1 MRIAWFSPL
10 PPVRSGIATYSA
22 ELLPRLGPEFEVH
35 CFVESTSE
43 TAARGD
49 QHASRRNP
57 TSGAMAGGRRVGEG
71 PLRSPEPQAP
81 VAFDAHDFVWK
92 HQRVPYDLVVYQL
105 GNAPCHD
112 YMWAYLARYPGL
124 VVLHD
129 VRLHQ
134 ARARRLLNQKRFADY
149 RNEFWYDHPD
159 AAADFVEYAVEGLG
173 GPIYYFWPMLRVVM
187 RTARAIAVHNGRVA
201 AELREQHGNV
211 PIDSIRMGVAAFE
224 AARGTSLDGGVGTD
238 VRVRREL
245 DVPDRACMFA
255 VFGRVT
261 AEKRIL
267 PILGALGALVAEG
280 AHAFLLLVGE
290 AAEYPTLAEE
300 LQRCGLSDRVRITG
314 FVRDEAIG
322 GYLAAADACLCLRWP
337 TAQET
342 SASWLRCLA
351 AARAT
356 VITDLAHLVD
366 IPTLDPS
373 LPGSRPGS
381 SAPIAM
387 RIDLL
392 DEEESLRTA
401 MRRLAADARLRE
413 NLARAGQ
420 AYWAREHTLDVMVAD
435 YRRVIKE
442 AAARPAPA
450 VADLPVHFT
459 DDYAGLARRIARQF
473 GVEIDLLRR
482 NDGL

>member
-22 ELLPRLGPEFEVH
+22 ELLPRIGPEFDVD
-35 CFVESTSE
+35 CFVDCIGETSE
-43 TAARGD
+43 
-49 QHASRRNP
+49 QSSWRNP
-57 TSGAMAGGRRVGEG
+57 ALGASPGGRRVGEG
-71 PLRSPEPQAP
+71 PLSSPGPQAP
-81 VAFDAHDFVWK
+81 VVFDAHDFVWK
-92 HQRVPYDLVVYQL
+92 QQRMPYDLVVYQL

-129 VRLHQ
+129 ARLHQ

-149 RNEFWYDHPD
+149 RDEFWYDHPD

-187 RTARAIAVHNGRVA
+187 RTARIIAVHNGRVA
-201 AELREQHGNV
+201 AELREQYGNV
-211 PIDSIRMGVAAFE
+211 PVEAIRMGVAALE
-224 AARGTSLDGGVGTD
+224 AARGTPLDGEVEAHA
-238 VRVRREL
+238 RVRREL
-245 DVPDRACMFA
+245 DVPDRALMFA
-255 VFGRVT
+255 AFGKVT

-280 AHAFLLLVGE
+280 ANAFLLLVGE
-290 AAEYPTLAEE
+290 AAEYPTLAGEI
-300 LQRCGLSDRVRITG
+300 QRCGLGDRVRLTG

-373 LPGSRPGS
+373 LQGSPPGGPS
-381 SAPIAM
+381 PIAM

-392 DEEESLRTA
+392 EEEKDLRAA
-401 MRRLAADARLRE
+401 MRRLATDARLRE
-413 NLARAGQ
+413 SLARAGH
-420 AYWAREHTLDVMVAD
+420 AYWAREHTLEVMVAD
-435 YRRVIKE
+435 YRRLIKE
-442 AAARPAPA
+442 AAARPAPS
-450 VADLPVHFT
+450 VVDLPAHFT
-459 DDYAGLARRIARQF
+459 NDHTGLARRVARQF
-473 GVEIDLLRR
+473 GVDVDML
-482 NDGL
+482 G